1 MDVKEQKANTA
12 VSVMRIALVCLLM
25 WLCTLVRIY
34 MFLPL
39 AAGILA
45 SQLLLYAKSRSRL
58 SAIFAAAVFA
68 SIFIIY
74 ITTMNPLTAH
84 YHAIAFPKEEQTVSM
99 AQDVTTKVHTV
110 KTIAENRN
118 VFVSIINYVMLPYP
132 NKVEIADIQ
141 GNKSLEMIVSMD
153 MITWYICLVMMLS
166 GIYASFKRKDSCFIG
181 MIVFLAAYGINF
193 RYNKEKTE

>member
-1 MDVKEQKANTA
+1 
-12 VSVMRIALVCLLM
+12 
-25 WLCTLVRIY
+25 
-34 MFLPL
+34 
-39 AAGILA
+39 
-45 SQLLLYAKSRSRL
+45 
-58 SAIFAAAVFA
+58 
-68 SIFIIY
+68 
-74 ITTMNPLTAH
+74 
-84 YHAIAFPKEEQTVSM
+84 M

-181 MIVFLAAYGINF
+181 MIVFLAAYILINETVVENVSDTIYRYRSVIVGIALLLIDGDIIGSFMTRAENYL
-193 RYNKEKTE
+193 RQKPENSKSRATSGLSMKN